1 MPSSAMRHLLILAF
15 ALLWILSLQAAAD
28 SSQAT
33 SSAKGAG

>member
-1 MPSSAMRHLLILAF
+1 MPSAPVRHLLILAF

-33 SSAKGAG
+33 PSSDGAG